1 MRLSLSQLLVL
12 SGAAALS
19 AAGSAQAV
27 FFSFASDAGDSYFT
41 FRTTANTVVP
51 NSFNIVE
58 GSPAGLPGPVGSPAY
73 SSQILRI
80 DDNNGPL
87 AAISLRTK
95 FVANLVAAN
104 GASTQIFPGL
114 WQHSY
119 QVTGS
124 FSFLDAVSGATLL
137 SASVGTANNPALLT
151 VPGPNASTWST
162 SGAVLGSDSFN
173 VVTYTAFPALVTAIN
188 ALGGPTALQYGIEI
202 PTGAASADSVGPN
215 DDFGFTLTTINVNT
229 SNPPSTGIGSNVA
242 LGANKVPLQNWASE
256 GSYSGSAVDG
266 IPTPGAAGLL
276 GLGILVAARRRR
288 N

>member
-19 AAGSAQAV
+19 VAGSAQAV

-41 FRTTANTVVP
+41 FRTTANTAVP

-58 GSPAGLPGPVGSPAY
+58 GSPAGLPGTTTSPAY
-73 SSQILRI
+73 SAQILRI
-80 DDNNGPL
+80 DDNNGSL
-87 AAISLRTK
+87 AAASLRTK

-104 GASTQIFPGL
+104 GTSTQIFPGL

-137 SASVGTANNPALLT
+137 TASVGTANSPALLT
-151 VPGPNASTWST
+151 VPGPNATTWST

-188 ALGGPTALQYGIEI
+188 ALGGPTAAQYGIQI
-202 PTGAASADSVGPN
+202 PTGAASVDSVGP

-229 SNPPSTGIGSNVA
+229 SNPPSTVIGPNVA

-256 GSYSGSAVDG
+256 GSYSGSAVGG
-266 IPTPGAAGLL
+266 IPTPGAASLL
-276 GLGILVAARRRR
+276 GLGVLLAARRRR

>member
-1 MRLSLSQLLVL
+1 MRLSLSQLLVV
-12 SGAAALS
+12 SGAAALVT
-19 AAGSAQAV
+19 AGSAQAV

-41 FRTTANTVVP
+41 FRSTANTAVP

-58 GSPAGLPGPVGSPAY
+58 GSPAGLPGPAGSPNY
-73 SSQILRI
+73 SAQILRI
-80 DDNNGPL
+80 DDNNGAL
-87 AAISLRTK
+87 AAASLRTK

-104 GASTQIFPGL
+104 GTSTQIFPGL
-114 WQHSY
+114 WQHNY
-119 QVTGS
+119 QVTGT

-137 SASVGTANNPALLT
+137 TATVGTANSPAILT

-188 ALGGPTALQYGIEI
+188 ALGGPTAAQYGINI
-202 PTGAASADSVGPN
+202 PAGSTSVDSIGP

-229 SNPPSTGIGSNVA
+229 AVPPSTVLGPAVA

-256 GSYSGSAVDG
+256 GSYSGSAVGG

-276 GLGILVAARRRR
+276 GLGLLVGARRRR